1 MNQIQIAELLDRYW
15 EGETTLVEERQ
26 IKDYFASGVVDDRFR
41 DVAPFFQALNKAQL
55 VNAPEHLGKKIS
67 PAPLRVVGFNG
78 WKQYMAAAVLTG
90 IIAIGGWMYTNTTPA
105 TVVTVATSPVTTQQQ
120 EQVLTGKL
128 AVAMPPATP
137 KAKLKRPVS
146 KPVVTP
152 VDVAESTISEAE
164 ALQAVEEIKAA
175 LALVSRK
182 FNKGKNDATKNLNKV
197 ELVDHYFK
205 QQG

>member
-1 MNQIQIAELLDRYW
+1 MNHIQIAELLDRYW

-78 WKQYMAAAVLTG
+78 WKRYMAAAILTG

-120 EQVLTGKL
+120 EQVPTGKL
-128 AVAMPPATP
+128 AVATLPATP

-152 VDVAESTISEAE
+152 VDIAESTISEAE

-182 FNKGKNDATKNLNKV
+182 FNKGKNGATKNLNKM